1 LITWIKQKLGLLE
14 RETFNEEQLKEDIK
28 EELDDG

>member
-1 LITWIKQKLGLLE
+1 LITWIKRKLGLVE